1 MLGHILHATFA
12 LLMLVTYQPG
22 GALHLLVESNC
33 EIRIDGRPA
42 GTSSDAASGLLL
54 DYVPVGEHDVLIK
67 TETGAT
73 TELKVRIFDGEM
85 TTVSVSSLG
94 LRAGKPRGTEST
106 IQAVVTSESLR
117 CTLGVDAMSISGGK
131 DQLKIERVEPGRHT
145 ISIICGRDRAE
156 GVVDVP
162 PSAVIT
168 VKPDFETG
176 RIRSTHERPRVA
188 MISVPTTADDIM
200 ELDLP
205 LMWKRA
211 ISAALVSGIHVETIK
226 KDDDAAVVATF
237 TAPGWDALEEFE
249 KNLRKQSEVRGVDTY
264 RYGWIPNGIRFRM
277 TISFRT
283 PMST

>member
-1 MLGHILHATFA
+1 MLSDILHATFA

-73 TELKVRIFDGEM
+73 TSLKVRVFDGEM
-85 TTVSVSSLG
+85 TTVQISSLG
-94 LRAGKPRGTEST
+94 LRAGKPRGTDST
-106 IQAVVTSESLR
+106 VEAVVTSESLR
-117 CTLGVDAMSISGGK
+117 CTLGVDELSISGGK
-131 DQLKIERVEPGRHT
+131 DQLKIERVEPGKHT

-162 PSAVIT
+162 ASAVLS

-176 RIRSTHERPRVA
+176 RLRSVQERPRVA
-188 MISVPTTADDIM
+188 MISVPTPADDIM
-200 ELDLP
+200 QYDLP

-211 ISAALVSGIHVETIK
+211 IAAALVSGIHVETIK
-226 KDDDAAVVATF
+226 KDDEATAVATF
-237 TAPGWDALEEFE
+237 TAPGWEALEDFE
-249 KNLRKQSEVRGVDTY
+249 KNLRRQSEVRGVDTF

-277 TISFRT
+277 EIRFRT
-283 PMST
+283 PSNI